1 MSTYEKSKNTGNKTK
16 KKNETNSNIKIG
28 KLTPFIIKEKVEI
41 IKTVED
47 EEEEKKENI
56 TKLKLYAALNNIND
70 EINVKIDS
78 KDRFKNTALNLDSF
92 INRPASR
99 KNKTAENN
107 LYSNSDENSLEKTG
121 SKKSLKNNDN
131 NNLLINQKEDYLN
144 NYINKENKN
153 NKPNDIYN
161 NNNKRNRNSREY
173 NDKNKNNENLKKII
187 SLSLNKEELKLP
199 IFKTD
204 DDNNK
209 KEKDKYEESN
219 LKTEPYPHFNYI
231 NNKNDWKVNN
241 KANNN
246 KNINNADKIPKPEY
260 LENKKNED
268 FRNLSN
274 TKNNN
279 KTLNKK
285 LTLYNLDNDDK
296 LLLKNM
302 EKNFAFIITDISF
315 LNKKKISNYNISL
328 NSFDIQKI
336 LKYYIYLVKENKK
349 EQIAVINLQNNITEL
364 KDEFV
369 NINKGNKLENNKN
382 PENENNKL
390 KEIRNYNNYNKF
402 GNSDI
407 LTRYQQDL
415 NYFEDLINNM
425 NKEIKDI

>member
-1 MSTYEKSKNTGNKTK
+1 MSTYEKSKNTRNKAK

-107 LYSNSDENSLEKTG
+107 LYTNSDENSLEKTG

-131 NNLLINQKEDYLN
+131 NNILINQKEDYLN

-153 NKPNDIYN
+153 NIEPNDIYN
-161 NNNKRNRNSREY
+161 NTNKRNRNSPEY

-204 DDNNK
+204 DDNK
-209 KEKDKYEESN
+209 KKKDKFGESN
-219 LKTEPYPHFNYI
+219 LKTDPHFNYI
-231 NNKNDWKVNN
+231 NNKND
-241 KANNN
+241 N

-336 LKYYIYLVKENKK
+336 LNYYIYLVQENKK
-349 EQIAVINLQNNITEL
+349 EQIAVINLKNNITEL

-369 NINKGNKLENNKN
+369 NINKDNKLENNKN

-390 KEIRNYNNYNKF
+390 KEIRNYNNYNKI